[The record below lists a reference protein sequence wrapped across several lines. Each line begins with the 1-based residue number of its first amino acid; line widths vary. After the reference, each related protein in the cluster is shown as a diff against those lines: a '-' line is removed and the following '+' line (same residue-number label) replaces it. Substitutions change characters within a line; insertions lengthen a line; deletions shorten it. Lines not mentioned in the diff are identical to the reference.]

1 MNKLT
6 PEEKEAIFVSLKR
19 TVATI
24 EGELN
29 FLDKLVRQVDHYPEK
44 GTSQQWVAE
53 VRELVKKID
62 IEILALQMNGIAK

>member
-6 PEEKEAIFVSLKR
+6 LKERETIFIDLKR
-19 TVATI
+19 TVAVI

-29 FLDKLVRQVDHYPEK
+29 FLDKLVRQVDQYPEK

-62 IEILALQMNGIAK
+62 ADILALQRNGLAK

>member
-6 PEEKEAIFVSLKR
+6 LKEKETIFIDLKR
-19 TVATI
+19 TVAVI

-29 FLDKLVRQVDHYPEK
+29 FLDKLVRQIDQYPEK

-62 IEILALQMNGIAK
+62 VDILALQRNGLAK

>member
-6 PEEKEAIFVSLKR
+6 LKEKETIFIDLKK
-19 TVATI
+19 TVAVI

-29 FLDKLVRQVDHYPEK
+29 FLDKLVREVDQYPEK

-62 IEILALQMNGIAK
+62 VEIMALQRNGLAK

>member
-6 PEEKEAIFVSLKR
+6 LKEKETIFIDLKR
-19 TVATI
+19 TVAVI

-29 FLDKLVRQVDHYPEK
+29 FLDKLVREVDQYPEK

-62 IEILALQMNGIAK
+62 IEILVLQRNGLTK

>member
-6 PEEKEAIFVSLKR
+6 LKEREAIFIDLKR
-19 TVATI
+19 TVAVI

-29 FLDKLVRQVDHYPEK
+29 FLDKLVRQVDQYPEK

-62 IEILALQMNGIAK
+62 IEILALQRNGLAK

>member
-6 PEEKEAIFVSLKR
+6 LKEKETIFIDLKR
-19 TVATI
+19 TVAVI

-29 FLDKLVRQVDHYPEK
+29 FLDKLVREVDPYPEK

-62 IEILALQMNGIAK
+62 VDILALQRNGLAK

>member
-6 PEEKEAIFVSLKR
+6 LKEKEAIFFNLKR
-19 TVATI
+19 TVAVI

-29 FLDKLVRQVDHYPEK
+29 FLDKLVREVDQYPEK

-62 IEILALQMNGIAK
+62 VEIMALQRNGLAK

>member
-6 PEEKEAIFVSLKR
+6 LKEKETIFIDLKR
-19 TVATI
+19 TVAVI

-29 FLDKLVRQVDHYPEK
+29 FLDKLVRQVDQYPEK

-53 VRELVKKID
+53 VRELAKKID
-62 IEILALQMNGIAK
+62 VDIMALQRNGLAK

>member
-6 PEEKEAIFVSLKR
+6 LKEKETIFIDLKR
-19 TVATI
+19 TVAVI

-29 FLDKLVRQVDHYPEK
+29 FLDKLVREVDQYPEK

-62 IEILALQMNGIAK
+62 VEIMALQRNGLAK

>member
-6 PEEKEAIFVSLKR
+6 LKEKETIFIDLKR
-19 TVATI
+19 TVAVI

-29 FLDKLVRQVDHYPEK
+29 FLDKLVRQVDQYPEK

-53 VRELVKKID
+53 VRELAKKID
-62 IEILALQMNGIAK
+62 VDILALQRNGLAK

>member
-6 PEEKEAIFVSLKR
+6 LKEKETIFIDLKR
-19 TVATI
+19 TVAVI

-29 FLDKLVRQVDHYPEK
+29 FLDKLVREVDQYPEK
-44 GTSQQWVAE
+44 GTSQQGVAE

-62 IEILALQMNGIAK
+62 VEIMALQRNGLAK

>member
-1 MNKLT
+1 M
-6 PEEKEAIFVSLKR
+6 
-19 TVATI
+19 ATI

-44 GTSQQWVAE
+44 GTSQQWVTE

-62 IEILALQMNGIAK
+62 VEIMALQRNGLAK

>member
-6 PEEKEAIFVSLKR
+6 LKEKETIFIDLKR
-19 TVATI
+19 TVAVI

-29 FLDKLVRQVDHYPEK
+29 FLDKLVREVDQYPEK

-62 IEILALQMNGIAK
+62 VDILALQRNGLAK

>member
-6 PEEKEAIFVSLKR
+6 LKEKETIFFDLKR
-19 TVATI
+19 TVAVI

-29 FLDKLVRQVDHYPEK
+29 FLDKLVRDVDHYPEK

-62 IEILALQMNGIAK
+62 VDILALQRNGLAK

>member
-6 PEEKEAIFVSLKR
+6 LKEREAIFIDLKR
-19 TVATI
+19 TVAVI

-29 FLDKLVRQVDHYPEK
+29 FLDKLVREVDQYPEK

-62 IEILALQMNGIAK
+62 VDILALQRNGLAK

>member
-6 PEEKEAIFVSLKR
+6 LKEKETIFIDLKR
-19 TVATI
+19 TVAVI

-29 FLDKLVRQVDHYPEK
+29 FLDKLVREVDHYPEK

-62 IEILALQMNGIAK
+62 VEIMALQRNGLAK

>member
-6 PEEKEAIFVSLKR
+6 PEKREAIFIDLKR
-19 TVATI
+19 TVAVI

-29 FLDKLVRQVDHYPEK
+29 FLDKLVRQVDQYPEK

-53 VRELVKKID
+53 VRELVRKID
-62 IEILALQMNGIAK
+62 VEIMALQRNGLAK